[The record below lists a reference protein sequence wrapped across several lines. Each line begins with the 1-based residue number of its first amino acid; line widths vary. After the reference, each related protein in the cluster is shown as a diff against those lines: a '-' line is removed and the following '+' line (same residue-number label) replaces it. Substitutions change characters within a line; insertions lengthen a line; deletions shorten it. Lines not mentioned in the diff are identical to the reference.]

1 MDVLSFQ
8 CYCKLKKDNFPL
20 SKLLQVRDI
29 CWLSAVEVKYYTFS
43 MKELSERNVYIVW
56 SPAVPPT
63 SSTVQ
68 FGWILFN
75 YETKN

>member
-29 CWLSAVEVKYYTFS
+29 CCSAVEVKYYTFS
-43 MKELSERNVYIVW
+43 MKELSERNVVFKD
-56 SPAVPPT
+56 SFQSRT
-63 SSTVQ
+63 
-68 FGWILFN
+68 G
-75 YETKN
+75 